1 MDKCFGKEKIQKLI
15 KGLSFPRKWESS
27 LINLLQ
33 YLWIPVCTGMTIF
46 ARASFIIVLSGIIGF
61 YFTGIPVFAADG
73 PQQQEEN
80 KVEIEIEKQAIV
92 VKIER
97 PSIIFP
103 VRWKNPDFPE
113 EREHILKQDF
123 RDEIKKIIEMGN
135 E

>member
-15 KGLSFPRKWESS
+15 KVLSFPR
-27 LINLLQ
+27 N
-33 YLWIPVCTGMTIF
+33 WIPVFTGMTIF
-46 ARASFIIVLSGIIGF
+46 VRASFIIVLSGIMGF
-61 YFTGIPVFAADG
+61 YFTVNPVFAADE

-97 PSIIFP
+97 PSIVFP

-113 EREHILKQDF
+113 EKEYKLKQDF
-123 RDEIKKIIEMGN
+123 SDEIKKIIEMGN

>member
-1 MDKCFGKEKIQKLI
+1 MDKCFGKEKTKKLI
-15 KGLSFPRKWESS
+15 LV
-27 LINLLQ
+27 LI
-33 YLWIPVCTGMTIF
+33 
-46 ARASFIIVLSGIIGF
+46 LSGITGF
-61 YFTGIPVFAADG
+61 YFTGNPVFAADE

-80 KVEIEIEKQAIV
+80 KVEIELEKQAIV

-113 EREHILKQDF
+113 EKEYNLKQDF
-123 RDEIKKIIEMGN
+123 SGEIKRIIEMGN